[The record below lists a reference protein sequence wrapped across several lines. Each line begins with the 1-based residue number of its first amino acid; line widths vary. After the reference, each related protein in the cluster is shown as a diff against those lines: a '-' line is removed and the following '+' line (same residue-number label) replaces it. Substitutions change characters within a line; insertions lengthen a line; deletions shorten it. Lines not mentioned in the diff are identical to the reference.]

1 MNDDDEDYSSIYLL
15 CSCRGVNAAKRGD
28 KKTKCPF
35 KVRLSKSEFGEF
47 KSIVTNINHNHPGP
61 FVTVHEG
68 GQVELKIAQRYL
80 LKEEEEEVFLES
92 VFAKKQSR
100 LMARFAK
107 RYLLLFE
114 KMGDDAAYEYFQTV
128 SHIIIFYWL

>member
-1 MNDDDEDYSSIYLL
+1 MEKWLEDAFDGYDGTLEDLVDYAIARAHLEGHSLIRTGGRMNDDDEDYSSIYLL

-28 KKTKCPF
+28 NKTKCPF

-80 LKEEEEEVFLES
+80 LQEE
-92 VFAKKQSR
+92 
-100 LMARFAK
+100 
-107 RYLLLFE
+107 
-114 KMGDDAAYEYFQTV
+114 
-128 SHIIIFYWL
+128 